1 MSAEDTKALC
11 RRFFQEFWI
20 QKNLAVADELLAT
33 NFVDHT
39 PGSPPGLPPGPAGH
53 KQFAVLYFTA
63 FPDIRATIEDMV
75 AQGDK
80 VVIRWSVQGTNTGS
94 LFGMPTTGKS
104 ATITGIT
111 IDRIAEGKLVE
122 SWDELDQLGML
133 QQLGVIPAPGQAS

>member
-1 MSAEDTKALC
+1 MSAEDNKALC

-20 QKNLAVADELLAT
+20 QKNLAVADELLAA

-39 PGSPPGLPPGPAGH
+39 PGSPPGLPPGPEGH

-80 VVIRWSVQGTNTGS
+80 VVIRWRVQGTNTGS
-94 LFGMPTTGKS
+94 LFGMPATNKS
-104 ATITGIT
+104 ATFTGIT
-111 IDRIAEGKLVE
+111 INRVTSDKIAEQWVNF
-122 SWDELDQLGML
+122 DALGMM
-133 QQLGVIPAPGQAS
+133 QHLGLLPAPGQGS